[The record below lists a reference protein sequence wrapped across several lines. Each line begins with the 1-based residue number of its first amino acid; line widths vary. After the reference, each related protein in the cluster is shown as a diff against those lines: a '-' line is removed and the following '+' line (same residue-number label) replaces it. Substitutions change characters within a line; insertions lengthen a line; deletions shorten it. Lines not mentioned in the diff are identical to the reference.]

1 MGTVEIAGG
10 QSGAVRLIAA
20 ENFEFALANG
30 ESAEFVLSGPG
41 FVYAPTVMGADA
53 GFMHIRI
60 EGKTVGKIPVIYG
73 ETVETT
79 VEEEKSFL
87 QKIFQ
92 RN

>member
-1 MGTVEIAGG
+1 MEIAGG
-10 QSGAVRLIAA
+10 ESGSVCLIAA
-20 ENFEFALANG
+20 ENFEFPLAEG
-30 ESAEFVLSGPG
+30 ENVDFVLSGPG

-60 EGKTVGKIPVIYG
+60 EGKTVGKIPLVYG
-73 ETVETT
+73 ETVEPN

-87 QKIFQ
+87 DRLFQ